1 MKPIRLINL
10 GAVPS
15 WQTQAVYHALAKRMD
30 DSAQD
35 TIVICQPTEPYLCL
49 GYHQVFESIFDP
61 AECARRGLPVYRRRL
76 GGGATYLDKDQIFYQ
91 CIFHHS
97 HVPAMLKD
105 IFTFALD
112 APVAA
117 LRGLGLNANL
127 HDINEIEING
137 KRIAGTGGGRIGDAT
152 VVVGN
157 ILFNFDYEAMTAV
170 WQTPWQSFRQ
180 LAQQALRQQIVTI
193 KDLALNINMNQMAD
207 LLIAAYANSM
217 KRPLEVGTLTPEEI
231 QAAEEEAREMTSSDA
246 LSLHK
251 VDSAPEPMR
260 TLKISARAFIRHDEV
275 SLSDFHASGDFWVSE
290 DIIRVCVLQ
299 SDPPQDW
306 QLVEQRL
313 IGTNFKDWK
322 ANLEPGNARKTIDK
336 GE

>member
-15 WQTQAVYHALAKRMD
+15 WQTQVVYHALAKRMD
-30 DSAQD
+30 DDAQD

-76 GGGATYLDKDQIFYQ
+76 GGGATYLDKNQIFYQ
-91 CIFHHS
+91 CIFHHT

-105 IFTFALD
+105 IFAFALD
-112 APVAA
+112 APVTA
-117 LRGLGLNANL
+117 LRGLGLNASL
-127 HDINEIEING
+127 RDINEIEIDG
-137 KRIAGTGGGRIGDAT
+137 RRIAGTGGGRVGDAT

-157 ILFNFDYEAMTAV
+157 VLFDFDYEAMTAV

-193 KDLALNINMNQMAD
+193 KDLALNLSMDQMAD
-207 LLIAAYANSM
+207 LLIEAYANSM
-217 KRPLEVGTLTPEEI
+217 KRPLEVGTLTLEEI
-231 QAAEEEAREMTSSDA
+231 QAAEEESREMTSTDA

-251 VDSAPEPMR
+251 ADSTPEPMR
-260 TLKISARAFIRHDEV
+260 MLKISARAFIRHDEV
-275 SLSDFHASGDFWVSE
+275 QMDGVHVQGSFWLSE
-290 DIIRVCVLQ
+290 DVIQSALLQ
-299 SDPPQDW
+299 SDPGRDW
-306 QLVEQRL
+306 HLVEQEL
-313 IGTNFKDWK
+313 HGINFGEWK
-322 ANLEPGNARKTIDK
+322 KSVLPSDA
-336 GE
+336 

>member
-15 WQTQAVYHALAKRMD
+15 WQTQAVYHALAKRMGD
-30 DSAQD
+30 DAQD

-61 AECARRGLPVYRRRL
+61 AECVRRGLPVYRRRL
-76 GGGATYLDKDQIFYQ
+76 GGGATYLDKNQIFYQ
-91 CIFHHS
+91 CIFHHT

-105 IFTFALD
+105 IFAFALD

-117 LRGLGLNANL
+117 LRGLGLNASL
-127 HDINEIEING
+127 RDINEIEIDG
-137 KRIAGTGGGRIGDAT
+137 RRIAGTGGGRIGDAT

-157 ILFNFDYEAMTAV
+157 VLFDFDYEAMTAV

-180 LAQQALRQQIVTI
+180 LAQQALHQQIVTI
-193 KDLALNINMNQMAD
+193 KDLALNLSMNQMAE
-207 LLIAAYANSM
+207 LLIEAYANSM
-217 KRPLEVGTLTPEEI
+217 KRPLEMGTLTPAEI
-231 QAAEEEAREMTSSDA
+231 QAAEEEVREMTSTDA
-246 LSLHK
+246 LALHK

-275 SLSDFHASGDFWVSE
+275 QVNGYDIQGSFWLAGDVIQSA
-290 DIIRVCVLQ
+290 VLQ
-299 SDPPQDW
+299 SDPGRDW
-306 QLVEQRL
+306 HLIEQRL
-313 IGTNFKDWK
+313 RGVTFGEWK
-322 ANLEPGNARKTIDK
+322 ENVLLLCA
-336 GE
+336 